1 MRNKGVDAMV
11 TKAILAGM
19 AAMLIPAVAEAQRPP
34 PTIMEQPKPKPI
46 ADAPEAPVNGV
57 TYLYNAMQKCPTDTD
72 GNEITVCVRRT
83 PDEQFRIPKELR
95 PDTLKPEYESW
106 ALRGQSVAE
115 IGRSGI
121 GSCSTEGLGGASGCA
136 SQQFE
141 AARREN
147 RARKEAEAR
156 NGPK

>member
-1 MRNKGVDAMV
+1 MV
-11 TKAILAGM
+11 TKAIMAGM
-19 AAMLIPAVAEAQRPP
+19 AAMLIPAAVSAQRPP

-46 ADAPEAPVNGV
+46 AQASEAPEAPVNGV
-57 TYLYNAMQKCPTDTD
+57 TYLYSATQKCPTDTD
-72 GNEITVCVRRT
+72 GNEITVCVRRS

-95 PDTLKPEYESW
+95 PETLKPEYESW
-106 ALRGQSVAE
+106 ALRGSQTVAE
-115 IGRSGI
+115 VGRSGI

-147 RARKEAEAR
+147 RARKEAQAA

>member
-1 MRNKGVDAMV
+1 ML
-11 TKAILAGM
+11 TKAILAIM
-19 AAMLIPAVAEAQRPP
+19 AVMLIPAAATAQRPP

-57 TYLYNAMQKCPTDTD
+57 TYLYSATQKCPTDTD
-72 GNEITVCVRRT
+72 GNEITVCVRRS
-83 PDEQFRIPKELR
+83 PSEQFRIPKELR

-106 ALRGQSVAE
+106 ALRGSQTVAE

-121 GSCSTEGLGGASGCA
+121 GSCSTEGAGGATGCA
-136 SQQFE
+136 TQAFE

-147 RARKEAEAR
+147 RARKAAQAA

>member
-1 MRNKGVDAMV
+1 ML
-11 TKAILAGM
+11 TKAILATM
-19 AAMLIPAVAEAQRPP
+19 AVMLIPAAASAQRPP

-57 TYLYNAMQKCPTDTD
+57 TYLYSATQKCPTDTD
-72 GNEITVCVRRT
+72 GNEITVCVRRS
-83 PDEQFRIPKELR
+83 PSEQFRIPKELR

-106 ALRGQSVAE
+106 ALRGSQTVAE

-121 GSCSTEGLGGASGCA
+121 GSCSTEGAGGATGCA
-136 SQQFE
+136 TQAFE

-147 RARKEAEAR
+147 RARKAAQAA

>member
-106 ALRGQSVAE
+106 ALRSQSVAE

>member
-1 MRNKGVDAMV
+1 ML
-11 TKAILAGM
+11 TKAILATM
-19 AAMLIPAVAEAQRPP
+19 AVMLIPAAATAQRPP
-34 PTIMEQPKPKPI
+34 PTIMEQPKPKPKPI

-57 TYLYNAMQKCPTDTD
+57 TYLYSATQKCPTDTD
-72 GNEITVCVRRT
+72 GNEITVCVRRS
-83 PDEQFRIPKELR
+83 PSEQFRIPKELR

-106 ALRGQSVAE
+106 ALRGSQTVAE

-121 GSCSTEGLGGASGCA
+121 GSCSTEGAGGATGCA
-136 SQQFE
+136 TQAFE

-147 RARKEAEAR
+147 RARKAAQAA

>member
-1 MRNKGVDAMV
+1 ML
-11 TKAILAGM
+11 TKAILATM
-19 AAMLIPAVAEAQRPP
+19 AVMLIPAAATAQRPP

-57 TYLYNAMQKCPTDTD
+57 TYLYSATQKCPTDTD
-72 GNEITVCVRRT
+72 GNEITVCVRRS
-83 PDEQFRIPKELR
+83 PSEQFRIPKELR

-106 ALRGQSVAE
+106 ALRGSQTVAE

-121 GSCSTEGLGGASGCA
+121 GSCSTEGAGGATGCA
-136 SQQFE
+136 TQAFE

-147 RARKEAEAR
+147 RARKAAQAA

>member
-1 MRNKGVDAMV
+1 ML
-11 TKAILAGM
+11 TKAILATM
-19 AAMLIPAVAEAQRPP
+19 AVMLIPAAATAQRPP

-57 TYLYNAMQKCPTDTD
+57 TYLYSATQKCPTDTD
-72 GNEITVCVRRT
+72 GNEITVCVRRS
-83 PDEQFRIPKELR
+83 PSEQFRIPKELR

-106 ALRGQSVAE
+106 ALRGSQTVAE

-121 GSCSTEGLGGASGCA
+121 GSCSTEGAGGATGCA
-136 SQQFE
+136 TQAFE

-147 RARKEAEAR
+147 RARKATQAA

>member
-1 MRNKGVDAMV
+1 ML
-11 TKAILAGM
+11 TKAILATM
-19 AAMLIPAVAEAQRPP
+19 AVMLIPAAATAQRPP

-57 TYLYNAMQKCPTDTD
+57 TYLYSATQKCPTDTD
-72 GNEITVCVRRT
+72 GNEITVCVRRS
-83 PDEQFRIPKELR
+83 PAEQFRIPKELR

-106 ALRGQSVAE
+106 ALRGSQTVAE
-115 IGRSGI
+115 IGRSGT
-121 GSCSTEGLGGASGCA
+121 GSCSTEGAGGATGCA
-136 SQQFE
+136 TQAFE

-147 RARKEAEAR
+147 RARKAAQAA

>member
-1 MRNKGVDAMV
+1 MV
-11 TKAILAGM
+11 TKAILVAA
-19 AAMLIPAVAEAQRPP
+19 AAMLMPAAAIAQRPP
-34 PTIMEQPKPKPI
+34 PTIMEQPKPQPI

-57 TYLYNAMQKCPTDTD
+57 TYLYSATQKCPTDTD
-72 GNEITVCVRRT
+72 GNEITVCVRKN
-83 PDEQFRIPKELR
+83 PGEQFRIPSELR

-106 ALRGQSVAE
+106 ALRGSQNVAE

-121 GSCSTEGLGGASGCA
+121 GSCSTEGLGGGSGCA

-147 RARKEAEAR
+147 KARKAAQAS

>member
-1 MRNKGVDAMV
+1 MM
-11 TKAILAGM
+11 TKAILATM
-19 AAMLIPAVAEAQRPP
+19 AVMLIPAAATAQRPP

-57 TYLYNAMQKCPTDTD
+57 TYLYSATQKCPTDTD
-72 GNEITVCVRRT
+72 GNEITVCVRRS
-83 PDEQFRIPKELR
+83 PSEQFRIPKELR

-106 ALRGQSVAE
+106 ALRGSQTVAE

-121 GSCSTEGLGGASGCA
+121 GSCSTEGAGGATGCA
-136 SQQFE
+136 TQAFE

-147 RARKEAEAR
+147 RARKAAQAA